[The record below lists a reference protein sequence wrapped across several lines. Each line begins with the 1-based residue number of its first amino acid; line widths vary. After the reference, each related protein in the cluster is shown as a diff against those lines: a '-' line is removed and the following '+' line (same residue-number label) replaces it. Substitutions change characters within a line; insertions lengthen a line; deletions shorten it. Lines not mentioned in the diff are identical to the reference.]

1 MPSSSDSDDDDDA
14 LDDLNGAFEVLE
26 YTLPDRAELE
36 IVTPM
41 IEKELETMHKSE
53 VQVSFVRPRVQI
65 SYCSTSN
72 CSQEACPP
80 PTTKKVRY
88 RSAWRCESD
97 FVSGTVLP

>member
-53 VQVSFVRPRVQI
+53 VQVNFTRP
-65 SYCSTSN
+65 T
-72 CSQEACPP
+72 
-80 PTTKKVRY
+80 
-88 RSAWRCESD
+88 
-97 FVSGTVLP
+97 